1 MEGAQ
6 KMPRKRTS
14 EIWRTGQRKVQT
26 KCYRHLYPLKYNSEI
41 GEWK

>member
-6 KMPRKRTS
+6 KMSRKRTS
-14 EIWRTGQRKVQT
+14 EIWRTGPQKVQT
-26 KCYRHLYPLKYNSEI
+26 KCCRHQYPLKYKNEI